1 MERNYKQKLKQALNN
16 EKYTKMIEK
25 SEFFINMSN
34 EERLIYKKIFK
45 KKRRVFVKLKAMKSS
60 EKTITKIEMRL
71 NNDKEVICH
80 LKSKERGQ
88 KSFRNSSFMTNTNIS
103 FRRRFC
109 RENKEKKYE
118 TLRK

>member
-1 MERNYKQKLKQALNN
+1 
-16 EKYTKMIEK
+16 
-25 SEFFINMSN
+25 MSN
-34 EERLIYKKIFK
+34 EERLICQKIFE
-45 KKRRVFVKLKAMKSS
+45 KKRRVDMKLKAMKSS

-88 KSFRNSSFMTNTNIS
+88 KSFRNSSFMTGKIFHSEEDFVAKT
-103 FRRRFC
+103 RR
-109 RENKEKKYE
+109 NKSE